1 MMRKSLAA
9 IHFSAASDCENTAI
23 GLNIVCYTNAIL
35 NDGPEAGNDG
45 QGTGANDPSLRTKEQ
60 IVREESGGLLTFT
73 DHHGESKEMAVNAKG
88 PSGIG
93 NVIDVTLGSLLQQR
107 SLFLDCSNLVKLL

>member
-9 IHFSAASDCENTAI
+9 IHFSAASDSENTAI

-45 QGTGANDPSLRTKEQ
+45 
-60 IVREESGGLLTFT
+60 
-73 DHHGESKEMAVNAKG
+73 
-88 PSGIG
+88 
-93 NVIDVTLGSLLQQR
+93 
-107 SLFLDCSNLVKLL
+107 

>member
-9 IHFSAASDCENTAI
+9 IHFSTAGDCENTAI
-23 GLNIVCYTNAIL
+23 GSNIVCYTNAIL
-35 NDGPEAGNDG
+35 NDGPEARNDG
-45 QGTGANDPSLRTKEQ
+45 QGTGADDPSLRTKEQ
-60 IVREESGGLLTFT
+60 IIREESGGLLTFT
-73 DHHGESKEMAVNAKG
+73 DHHEESKEMTVNAKG

-93 NVIDVTLGSLLQQR
+93 NIIDVTFGSLLQQR